1 MASGQTGINPNLPHM
16 QYRVYP
22 LLTQVFGVRHFSGRC
37 TENEELN
44 YLLDQFVYIW
54 WLECIHKSKSI
65 NGLL

>member
-1 MASGQTGINPNLPHM
+1 M